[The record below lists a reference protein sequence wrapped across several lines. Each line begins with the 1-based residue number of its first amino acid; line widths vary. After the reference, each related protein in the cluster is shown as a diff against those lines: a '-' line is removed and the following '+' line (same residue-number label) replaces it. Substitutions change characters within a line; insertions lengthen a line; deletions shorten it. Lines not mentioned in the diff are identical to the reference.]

1 LNVEDHEIA
10 MPRSRPSAWDAA
22 LKLLAGRDYALPE
35 MQAKL
40 AQRGYDQDE
49 VQAALGKLARYGYV
63 VATANDQARL
73 EAMAAEYLRKKKNPH
88 SAGALRALE
97 AFLLRKGFDEE
108 LVAAHL
114 AARAGPHLRDD
125 ARDEVPPSDL

>member
-1 LNVEDHEIA
+1 MRLR
-10 MPRSRPSAWDAA
+10 MPRTRPSAWDAA

-40 AQRGYDQDE
+40 AQRGYAQAE
-49 VQAALGKLARYGYV
+49 VQATLDKLAHYGYIV
-63 VATANDQARL
+63 QTARDQERL
-73 EAMAAEYLRKKKNPH
+73 AAMADDYLCKKKKPG

-97 AFLLRKGFDEE
+97 AFLLRKGFDAD

-114 AARAGPHLRDD
+114 AARANTTMN
-125 ARDEVPPSDL
+125 DE